1 MTWIGIFKRNK
12 PIVVMPEPKFE
23 NNWMQEQYEQN
34 VKQGVTSM
42 QKGREIRIMHD
53 GRGYELALD
62 IKRQFMLE
70 YQKPLSEK
78 IKISG
83 SETITI
89 KLTSNK
95 DE

>member
-1 MTWIGIFKRNK
+1 MKWIGIFKRKK

-34 VKQGVTSM
+34 VKQGVTSL
-42 QKGREIRIMHD
+42 QKGREIRIMDD

-70 YQKPLSEK
+70 YQKQLSEK